1 LISFALMPT
10 GQLESK
16 LKALIFYRAL
26 FITLLLGSSVFFEDV
41 SARIP
46 YPEALSAFIVA
57 LYGLTIVY
65 SLLFNKLKNSTGFA
79 YAQLIGDIVA
89 EAVLV
94 YLSGGIESWFSFT
107 FLLTIL
113 SASIILHG
121 KAGYFISSLAT
132 ILYGTL
138 LVLQSNRI
146 ILNSPEI
153 FSASD
158 YLYNI
163 FVHMLAFY
171 SMGFLSSQLA
181 DRLRK
186 VTENLEKTG
195 LDLSDLKAFSRDVIE
210 FIPVGLITADTEGN
224 ALTANSAA
232 KKILGQPANGIEGK
246 ILTDLFPFIS
256 LEHGYDERIE
266 GEIKDNGTVRVIGL
280 TISPLKNRTGKAV
293 GKIVIFRDLTKI
305 RAMEIE
311 MQKRKQLAAVGE
323 LSAWIAHELRNP
335 LASLK
340 SSIEMLRE
348 EKEPSRYS
356 FQLMDIA
363 VKEMDRL
370 NAIITDFLIYARP
383 KPLKKQTFDL
393 AEVLRE
399 LSIVFSYRKDIRIIN
414 SIRDKL
420 TITGDPDQLKQVFL
434 NLLLNAV
441 EAMPG
446 GGEIYLEA
454 ENHRDGLEIR
464 IRDSG
469 MGISVENIDKVF
481 YPYFSTKNEGTGL
494 GLAIAYRIIEKHQ
507 GSLQA
512 ESPPEGGAVF
522 TVTLP
527 TTLPT
532 IKNA

>member
-1 LISFALMPT
+1 MPT
-10 GQLESK
+10 GQLDSK
-16 LKALIFYRAL
+16 LKALILYRVL
-26 FITLLLGSSVFFEDV
+26 FITLLLGSSVFFDAV
-41 SARIP
+41 STRIP
-46 YPEALSAFIVA
+46 YPGVLSAFIIA

-65 SLLFNKLKNSTGFA
+65 GLLFSKLKNSVGFA
-79 YAQLIGDIVA
+79 YAQLVGDIIA

-121 KAGYFISSLAT
+121 KAGYLISSLAT
-132 ILYGTL
+132 ITYGAL
-138 LVLQSNRI
+138 LGLQSNS
-146 ILNSPEI
+146 LLLSSPEN
-153 FSASD
+153 FSAAD
-158 YLYNI
+158 YLYNV
-163 FVHMLAFY
+163 FVHLLAFY

-181 DRLRK
+181 DRLRR
-186 VTENLEKTG
+186 VTENLEKTD

-210 FIPVGLITADTEGN
+210 FIPVGLITADAEGN

-232 KKILGQPANGIEGK
+232 KRILGHSVEAIEGK
-246 ILTDLFPFIS
+246 VLTDLFPFIS
-256 LEHGYDERIE
+256 LEEGYDERIE
-266 GEIKDNGTVRVIGL
+266 GKIEDDGTIRVIGL
-280 TISPLKNRTGKAV
+280 SISPLKNRMGEAV
-293 GKIVIFRDLTKI
+293 GRIVIFRDLTKI
-305 RAMEIE
+305 RAMEID

-370 NAIITDFLIYARP
+370 DGIITDFLIYARP
-383 KPLKKQTFDL
+383 KPLSKLTFDL
-393 AEVLRE
+393 VEVLKE
-399 LSIVFSYRKDIRIIN
+399 ISIVFGYRKDIRIVD

-420 TITGDPDQLKQVFL
+420 TINGDPDQLKQVFL

-446 GGEIYLEA
+446 GGDIYFEA
-454 ENHRDGLEIR
+454 EKQSDSLEIR
-464 IRDSG
+464 IKDSG
-469 MGISVENIDKVF
+469 MGIPEENLDKVF
-481 YPYFSTKNEGTGL
+481 YPYFSTKDKGTGL
-494 GLAIAYRIIEKHQ
+494 GLAIAYRIVEEHH
-507 GSLQA
+507 GLLQA
-512 ESPPEGGAVF
+512 ASPPEGGAVF
-522 TVTLP
+522 TVRLP
-527 TTLPT
+527 V
-532 IKNA
+532 

>member
-1 LISFALMPT
+1 MPT
-10 GQLESK
+10 GQLDSK
-16 LKALIFYRAL
+16 LKALILYRAL
-26 FITLLLGSSVFFEDV
+26 FITLLLGSSVFFDAV

-46 YPEALSAFIVA
+46 YPGALSAFIVT
-57 LYGLTIVY
+57 LYGVTIVY
-65 SLLFNKLKNSTGFA
+65 GLLFSRLKNSAGFA
-79 YAQLIGDIVA
+79 YTQLIGDIIA
-89 EAVLV
+89 ETALV

-121 KAGYFISSLAT
+121 KAGYFISSLAIIMYGA
-132 ILYGTL
+132 ILG
-138 LVLQSNRI
+138 LQSNRI
-146 ILNSPEI
+146 ILDSQEG
-153 FSASD
+153 FLAAD
-158 YLYNI
+158 YLYNV
-163 FVHMLAFY
+163 FVHLLAFY
-171 SMGFLSSQLA
+171 SMGFLSSQLV
-181 DRLRK
+181 DRLRR
-186 VTENLEKTG
+186 VTENLEKTD

-210 FIPVGLITADTEGN
+210 FIPVGLITADAEGN

-232 KKILGQPANGIEGK
+232 KRILGHPAKEIEGK
-246 ILTDLFPFIS
+246 VLTDLFPFIS

-266 GEIKDNGTVRVIGL
+266 GEIADDGITRVIGL
-280 TISPLKNRTGKAV
+280 TISPLKNRKGEAV
-293 GKIVIFRDLTKI
+293 GRIVIFRDLTKI
-305 RAMEIE
+305 RAMEID

-348 EKEPSRYS
+348 EKEPGRYS

-370 NAIITDFLIYARP
+370 NGIITDFLIYARP
-383 KPLKKQTFDL
+383 KPLIKRTFDL
-393 AEVLRE
+393 AEVLKE
-399 LSIVFSYRKDIRIIN
+399 ISIVFGYRKDIRIID

-420 TITGDPDQLKQVFL
+420 TITGDRDQLKQVFL

-441 EAMPG
+441 EAMPD
-446 GGEIYLEA
+446 GGEIYLKA
-454 ENHRDGLEIR
+454 EYYSDGLEVR

-469 MGISVENIDKVF
+469 MGIPDENLDKVF

-494 GLAIAYRIIEKHQ
+494 GLAIAYRIVEEHH

-512 ESPPEGGAVF
+512 ASLPEGGAIF
-522 TVTLP
+522 TVRLP
-527 TTLPT
+527 
-532 IKNA
+532 K